1 MIKTT
6 LNLFTKRIL
15 SAFVAVTIVSSCAS
29 QNTSQAKR
37 AETNK
42 SEFELETLSE
52 ALSAQDYI
60 LAAENETSE
69 EAIHLLIN
77 ATQAYINDNN
87 YVESLWLTNKLNSL
101 PLTQS
106 QEYHLF
112 LLKVE
117 SLLASKKIKDAQK
130 QLTLS
135 NEFAE
140 KYNRMHSYKYYEL
153 IASLEETRGNAIRS
167 ADASLI
173 AYSLN
178 SEASETD
185 IMLLWDKLSYL
196 SDWELAE
203 LTKFE
208 SPFLEGWLNLLYKAK
223 TAGASKLMLDQELI
237 SFQFEYP
244 NHPAQFI
251 AEQLLLVTELETS
264 TIENIAVLIPMSGK
278 NKSVG
283 EVIQQGILAAY
294 NNEFTLHFI
303 DSNELDFSKL
313 PILFDEKSVDHVV
326 GPLLRSNVDQYV
338 SILELNI
345 PTILLN
351 TPTIPTLRDQHYAFS
366 LKRESEA
373 KQAATILSNK
383 AFKSPVIFAT
393 QDRTSQR
400 VASSFAQKWEAI
412 NGVLPEKILLES
424 NRNMQKSLMSSLDID
439 ASKSRIRALE
449 SQIHQSIE
457 KETRNRRDIDMIYL
471 AAPAKYTRMIKPLI
485 DVNTSTYSTSIPIF
499 SSSLSHSGV
508 NKMSEIRDLSG
519 LTFSE
524 IPWLLS
530 SPEQDIIATTESN
543 NLWPTRRESLQRIYA
558 MGYDALP
565 LLKKLNVLVQHPY
578 LSYKGQTGEI
588 TLKKS
593 NIFSRSLLWGQ
604 FTRGKVKKIEME

>member
-6 LNLFTKRIL
+6 LNLFTKRVL
-15 SAFVAVTIVSSCAS
+15 SAFVAVTIISSCAS
-29 QNTSQAKR
+29 PNSSQSKK

-42 SEFELETLSE
+42 TEFELETLSDT
-52 ALSAQDYI
+52 LSAQDYI
-60 LAAENETSE
+60 LAAEDESPE
-69 EAIHLLIN
+69 EAINLLFN
-77 ATQAYINDNN
+77 ATQAYINENN
-87 YVESLWLTNKLNSL
+87 YVESLWLTNKLNNL
-101 PLTQS
+101 PLTES

-130 QLTLS
+130 QLTLTE
-135 NEFAE
+135 EFAE
-140 KYNRMHSYKYYEL
+140 KYHRMHSYKYYEL

-173 AYSLN
+173 SYSLHN
-178 SEASETD
+178 EASEAD

-196 SDWELAE
+196 SDWELTE
-203 LTKFE
+203 LAKFE
-208 SPFLEGWLNLLYKAK
+208 SPLLEGWLNLLYKAK
-223 TAGASKLMLDQELI
+223 TAGASKLILDQELL

-251 AEQLLLVTELETS
+251 AEQLLLVTELETPV
-264 TIENIAVLIPMSGK
+264 IDNIAVLLPMSGK
-278 NKSVG
+278 NKTVG
-283 EVIQQGILAAY
+283 DVIQQGILAAY

-303 DSNELDFSKL
+303 DTNDLDFSTL
-313 PILFDEKSVDHVV
+313 PALFDEKSVDHVV
-326 GPLLRSNVDQYV
+326 GPLLRSNVDKYV
-338 SILELNI
+338 SILELTI

-351 TPTIPTLRDQHYAFS
+351 TPTIPTLRDHHYAFS

-373 KQAATILSNK
+373 NQTATILSNK
-383 AFKSPVIFAT
+383 TFKSPVIFAT
-393 QDRTSQR
+393 QDKVSQR
-400 VASSFAQKWEAI
+400 VASSFAQKWESI

-439 ASKSRIRALE
+439 ASKRRIRALE

-499 SSSLSHSGV
+499 SSSLSHSGI
-508 NKMSEIRDLSG
+508 NNISEIRDLSG

-524 IPWLLS
+524 IPWLLP
-530 SPEQDIIATTESN
+530 SPEQDIIATTESKS
-543 NLWPTRRESLQRIYA
+543 LWPTRRESLQRIYA
-558 MGYDALP
+558 MGYDTLP
-565 LLKKLNVLVQHPY
+565 LLKKLHALVEHPY

-588 TLKKS
+588 TLKKN

-604 FTRGKVKKIEME
+604 FTQGKTKNIEME

>member
-15 SAFVAVTIVSSCAS
+15 SVFVAVTIVSSCAS
-29 QNTSQAKR
+29 QNASQSQNSDK
-37 AETNK
+37 NNP
-42 SEFELETLSE
+42 EFQLEELSE
-52 ALSAQDYI
+52 TLSAQDYI
-60 LAAENETSE
+60 LAAEDESSE
-69 EAIHLLIN
+69 EAINLLFN
-77 ATQAYINDNN
+77 ATQAYINENN
-87 YVESLWLTNKLNSL
+87 YAESLWLTNKLSEL
-101 PLTQS
+101 PLTES
-106 QEYHLF
+106 QDYYLL

-117 SLLASKKIKDAQK
+117 SLLAAKKIKEAEK
-130 QLTLS
+130 QLTLT

-140 KYNRMHSYKYYEL
+140 KYHRMHSHKYYEL
-153 IASLEETRGNAIRS
+153 VASFEESRGNAIRS

-173 AYSLN
+173 AYSLHN
-178 SEASETD
+178 EASETD

-208 SPFLEGWLNLLYKAK
+208 SPFLEGWLNLLNKAK
-223 TAGASKLMLDQELI
+223 SAGADKLILDQKLL

-251 AEQLLLVTELETS
+251 AEQLLLVTALETPV
-264 TIENIAVLIPMSGK
+264 IENIAVLLPMSGK
-278 NKSVG
+278 NKAVG

-294 NNEFTLHFI
+294 NSEFTLHFI
-303 DSNELDFSKL
+303 DSNELDFTTL
-313 PILFDEKSVDHVV
+313 PILLDEKSIDRVI
-326 GPLLRSNVDQYV
+326 GPLLRKNVDQYV
-338 SILELNI
+338 SILDLDI

-351 TPTIPTLRDQHYAFS
+351 TPTIPTLRDYHYAFS

-373 KQAATILSNK
+373 NQAATILSNK
-383 AFKSPVIFAT
+383 SFKSPVVFST
-393 QDRTSQR
+393 QDKVSQR
-400 VASSFAQKWEAI
+400 IASSFAQKWESI
-412 NGVLPEKILLES
+412 NGVLPQKILLES
-424 NRNMQKSLMSSLDID
+424 NRNMQKSLMTSLGID

-449 SQIHQSIE
+449 SQIHQPLE

-485 DVNTSTYSTSIPIF
+485 DVNTSTYSSSIPIF
-499 SSSLSHSGV
+499 SSSLSHSGI

-530 SPEQDIIATTESN
+530 SAEQDTIATTESKK
-543 NLWPTRRESLQRIYA
+543 LWPTRRESLQRIYA
-558 MGYDALP
+558 MGYDVLP
-565 LLKKLNVLVQHPY
+565 LMKKLNTLTEHPY

-588 TLKKS
+588 TLKK
-593 NIFSRSLLWGQ
+593 NNVFSRSILWGQ
-604 FTRGKVKKIEME
+604 FTGGKVKKIEME